1 MTSLNMQTI
10 RYINLLDRVSN
21 VKTSKCFSYNNSIIF
36 AVPEKMVSRA
46 VGRNAENI
54 KVMQDSLGKRI
65 RIVAEA
71 SGITEIERFVRDIVS
86 PINFNSVEIR
96 DNVLIISAG
105 GTQNKAGLIG
115 RERRRL
121 DELSQIIKDNFNLDV
136 RIA

>member
-1 MTSLNMQTI
+1 
-10 RYINLLDRVSN
+10 
-21 VKTSKCFSYNNSIIF
+21 
-36 AVPEKMVSRA
+36 MVSRA